1 MIALDTNALIRL
13 IVYDDE
19 AQARAVER
27 ILVRARRDE
36 TPVFLSD
43 IVLCEFVWVLTS
55 RLRKTRAEI
64 GEVLDRIL
72 RTELFVFADAAALEV
87 ATAAYAGGRGDF
99 ADYVIRGQAR
109 AAGAAEVITFD
120 RALKG
125 EAGYRVLG

>member
-1 MIALDTNALIRL
+1 MISLDTNALVRL

-27 ILVRARRDE
+27 ILVRARRDD

-43 IVLCEFVWVLTS
+43 VVLCELVWVLTS

-64 GEVLDRIL
+64 VGVLDRIL

-87 ATAAYAGGRGDF
+87 AAAAYADGRGDF
-99 ADYVIRGQAR
+99 ADYVVR
-109 AAGAAEVITFD
+109 
-120 RALKG
+120 
-125 EAGYRVLG
+125 